1 MKAGCI
7 PRPPQVLRIDS
18 LSDRRGRA
26 FNQAKP
32 THTFYEIQLTR
43 TCPPPQE
50 KSTHQQTHPAAGF
63 PGFGPGEGQ
72 SANPS
77 FQMFPARFPP
87 GGSTPGL
94 NESVVLHHE
103 VDLRP
108 GGQEPPGGV
117 RHAPLHRQPQ
127 RPVEHEAHAH
137 VGLPGAVEHVAE
149 PHPAEV
155 PRNAPDAD
163 QQVGRCGGRRDGGQ
177 AGGEVAS
184 LRLGPGSCRASW
196 SAVPVSREKKKC
208 QMPKSAKKET
218 GKKIV
223 LLNYFFY

>member
-1 MKAGCI
+1 MKSNSREPAL
-7 PRPPQVLRIDS
+7 PPKKSPPTNKPTQPLDS
-18 LSDRRGRA
+18 LGLVRA
-26 FNQAKP
+26 KASLQILHSKCFRPN
-32 THTFYEIQLTR
+32 
-43 TCPPPQE
+43 
-50 KSTHQQTHPAAGF
+50 
-63 PGFGPGEGQ
+63 
-72 SANPS
+72 
-77 FQMFPARFPP
+77 FPP

-108 GGQEPPGGV
+108 SGQEPPGGV

-137 VGLPGAVEHVAE
+137 VGLPSAVEHVAE

-163 QQVGRCGGRRDGGQ
+163 PQVGRRGGRRDGGQ
-177 AGGEVAS
+177 AGGEVAP
-184 LRLGPGSCRASW
+184 LRLGPGPCRASW